1 MGKKRKGAK
10 KPAAEP
16 APESAA
22 SLSSGSDDER
32 KDPGAPSGDRGAP
45 PGEATTGRVT
55 YDSGSSDGSFD
66 SRRDDSE
73 GSSGSGSDGGSD
85 VSELDGEGSEG
96 YRVGGYHPVALGDVF
111 NGRYTVVEKLGWGHF
126 STVWMVRDALSQALG
141 TPRLVALKVQKS
153 ASHYTDAALDEIDL
167 LRHARRVADD
177 EARAWAEGGTGPCG
191 ETDPAETSSRVVR
204 LLDHFEHSGPNGRHV
219 CMVFEMLG
227 ANLLSVIRKSEYRGL
242 PIDSVRNV
250 CRQICMGLDFLH
262 RRCSIIHTDLKPE
275 NVLLKAPKFA
285 PDGDGPPDAAAAP
298 PAPAAAAAE
307 PAASLEERI
316 DEIASTLQTSELSAE
331 ERKRLKKKLKKQK
344 QKQRKKEPAVAVEAV
359 APTPAPHTAPPVEE
373 AFGRVDCGG
382 RVVASRG
389 LGPTL
394 SPNFEAGAARAA
406 PPPCRCR
413 DDESAVCG
421 DDDDELRSRVTFLAP
436 WPRVYGGLGCD
447 HRATPAKPASLDG
460 GKWRGVLDGSTRFA
474 VDGDGREDDGLLTR
488 ACAAALAG
496 DGDAAFAD
504 DAAVAAFQLRA
515 AGDADGA
522 KLSAWAVRFHPSA
535 ALKVLGH
542 LERRIPGL
550 RFLSLLAPEATGVAD
565 PARGLAALA
574 AARDSF
580 AALVGVD
587 LAFVGSEL
595 PAGDDGVVATP
606 KPLASRLA
614 LAAARAGGDDD
625 APSPVRGEDPRSPRP
640 GSDDFTFD
648 DEDPRGLKSP
658 GGWSPPAS
666 PLAAGAGA
674 PPAAETEAPPPPP
687 ENLPAAPASPP
698 RPPSPGCDDAPSSPE
713 GDGIPDDLVDL
724 QHAEIAVVDL
734 GNACWRHKHFTEDIQ
749 TRQYRSP
756 EVIVGADYDTS
767 ADVWSLAC
775 IVFELLT
782 GDLLFDPRAGGDY
795 DRDEDHLAQ
804 MQELLGRYPKKL
816 ASSAK
821 ARAFFNRRGELK
833 HIHHLRFWD
842 LEHVLVQKYHHD
854 KAEAREIAH
863 FLGPMLDFYPDR
875 RATAFDCLQHP
886 WLNRPNGS
894 KAPPVDSDD
903 DEAKR
908 SESKRDEP
916 RDDDDDDDDDLSLED
931 DDRDD
936 DRDDDDDDATAD
948 PIEVDAAGEIIG
960 SEEDV

>member
-73 GSSGSGSDGGSD
+73 GSSASGSDGGSD

-177 EARAWAEGGTGPCG
+177 EAQAWAEGGTGPCG

-285 PDGDGPPDAAAAP
+285 PDGDGPPDARRRGA
-298 PAPAAAAAE
+298 APAAATE

-344 QKQRKKEPAVAVEAV
+344 QKQRKKEPAVAVEPA
-359 APTPAPHTAPPVEE
+359 APAPAPR
-373 AFGRVDCGG
+373 AAGRGGLRARRLRG

-394 SPNFEAGAARAA
+394 SPNFEAGAGA
-406 PPPCRCR
+406 PPPVRCGPRRR
-413 DDESAVCG
+413 DGEAV
-421 DDDDELRSRVTFLAP
+421 V
-436 WPRVYGGLGCD
+436 
-447 HRATPAKPASLDG
+447 
-460 GKWRGVLDGSTRFA
+460 
-474 VDGDGREDDGLLTR
+474 GR
-488 ACAAALAG
+488 
-496 DGDAAFAD
+496 
-504 DAAVAAFQLRA
+504 
-515 AGDADGA
+515 
-522 KLSAWAVRFHPSA
+522 RFHPSA

-550 RFLSLLAPEATGVAD
+550 RFLSLLAPRPRAWPTRAR
-565 PARGLAALA
+565 ARGAGG
-574 AARDSF
+574 ARLF

-587 LAFVGSEL
+587 LAFVAAEL

-625 APSPVRGEDPRSPRP
+625 APSPVAARTAVAAPGATISRSTTRTRGASSRP
-640 GSDDFTFD
+640 
-648 DEDPRGLKSP
+648 
-658 GGWSPPAS
+658 
-666 PLAAGAGA
+666 AAGRRRRRRWPRARRAAGRGDRG
-674 PPAAETEAPPPPP
+674 AAAAGG
-687 ENLPAAPASPP
+687 PAAPAPP
-698 RPPSPGCDDAPSSPE
+698 RPPSPGGDDAPSSPE

-842 LEHVLVQKYHHD
+842 LEHVSSRSAARGLRRRG
-854 KAEAREIAH
+854 EA
-863 FLGPMLDFYPDR
+863 P
-875 RATAFDCLQHP
+875 
-886 WLNRPNGS
+886 
-894 KAPPVDSDD
+894 
-903 DEAKR
+903 
-908 SESKRDEP
+908 ESKRDEP
-916 RDDDDDDDDDLSLED
+916 RDDDDDDDDDDLSLED

>member
-73 GSSGSGSDGGSD
+73 GSSASGSDGGSD

-177 EARAWAEGGTGPCG
+177 EAQAWAEGGTGPCG
-191 ETDPAETSSRVVR
+191 
-204 LLDHFEHSGPNGRHV
+204 
-219 CMVFEMLG
+219 
-227 ANLLSVIRKSEYRGL
+227 
-242 PIDSVRNV
+242 
-250 CRQICMGLDFLH
+250 
-262 RRCSIIHTDLKPE
+262 
-275 NVLLKAPKFA
+275 
-285 PDGDGPPDAAAAP
+285 DGPRGDVEPR
-298 PAPAAAAAE
+298 PAASR
-307 PAASLEERI
+307 ASLEERI

-359 APTPAPHTAPPVEE
+359 VPTPAPHTAPPVEE

-406 PPPCRCR
+406 PPPCGAATTTTPRRRRRRRRAPEPR
-413 DDESAVCG
+413 DLPGA
-421 DDDDELRSRVTFLAP
+421 LAP
-436 WPRVYGGLGCD
+436 GLRRPGLRPPRDARETGVARRRQVAV
-447 HRATPAKPASLDG
+447 RARRVDAVRRRRRRRGTTAAS
-460 GKWRGVLDGSTRFA
+460 
-474 VDGDGREDDGLLTR
+474 R
-488 ACAAALAG
+488 ACAAAVAG

-504 DAAVAAFQLRA
+504 DAAVSAFQLRA
-515 AGDADGA
+515 SGDADAA
-522 KLSAWAVRFHPSA
+522 KLS
-535 ALKVLGH
+535 
-542 LERRIPGL
+542 
-550 RFLSLLAPEATGVAD
+550 
-565 PARGLAALA
+565 
-574 AARDSF
+574 
-580 AALVGVD
+580 ALVGVD
-587 LAFVGSEL
+587 LAFVAAEL

-614 LAAARAGGDDD
+614 LAAARAAATTRRARRED
-625 APSPVRGEDPRSPRP
+625 RGRR
-640 GSDDFTFD
+640 GRSDDFTFD

-674 PPAAETEAPPPPP
+674 PPRRPAPPPP
-687 ENLPAAPASPP
+687 EARGASVAAA
-698 RPPSPGCDDAPSSPE
+698 AA
-713 GDGIPDDLVDL
+713 
-724 QHAEIAVVDL
+724 HAEIAVVDL

-767 ADVWSLAC
+767 AD
-775 IVFELLT
+775 
-782 GDLLFDPRAGGDY
+782 
-795 DRDEDHLAQ
+795 

-821 ARAFFNRRGELK
+821 ARAFFNRRGELN
-833 HIHHLRFWD
+833 IHHLRFWD

-886 WLNRPNGS
+886 WLNRPNG
-894 KAPPVDSDD
+894 
-903 DEAKR
+903 
-908 SESKRDEP
+908 
-916 RDDDDDDDDDLSLED
+916 LED

-948 PIEVDAAGEIIG
+948 PIEVDAAGRSSAERTCG
-960 SEEDV
+960 RPRRGPAS

>member
-1 MGKKRKGAK
+1 MGRAKARSQRALLTASSDPRAAGRKSEPG
-10 KPAAEP
+10 P
-16 APESAA
+16 APREKRAG
-22 SLSSGSDDER
+22 SLQDRFRALWRGKSSV
-32 KDPGAPSGDRGAP
+32 A
-45 PGEATTGRVT
+45 
-55 YDSGSSDGSFD
+55 GSSDGSFD
-66 SRRDDSE
+66 SGAATQARRVR
-73 GSSGSGSDGGSD
+73 GDGGSG

-177 EARAWAEGGTGPCG
+177 EAQAWAEGGTGPCG

-242 PIDSVRNV
+242 PIDSVRDV

-298 PAPAAAAAE
+298 PAPAAATTE

-331 ERKRLKKKLKKQK
+331 ERKRLKKLKKQK
-344 QKQRKKEPAVAVEAV
+344 QKQRKKEPAVAVEAG
-359 APTPAPHTAPPVEE
+359 AHASTTAAPPVEE
-373 AFGRVDCGG
+373 AFGR
-382 RVVASRG
+382 
-389 LGPTL
+389 
-394 SPNFEAGAARAA
+394 AGAAGSA
-406 PPPCRCR
+406 PP
-413 DDESAVCG
+413 CG
-421 DDDDELRSRVTFLAP
+421 AATTTAPGGGGDDELRSRVTFLAP

-460 GKWRGVLDGSTRFA
+460 GKWRCVLDGSTRFA
-474 VDGDGREDDGLLTR
+474 RRRRRRDDGRLTR
-488 ACAAALAG
+488 ACAAAVAG

-504 DAAVAAFQLRA
+504 DAAVSAFQLRA
-515 AGDADGA
+515 SGA
-522 KLSAWAVRFHPSA
+522 PGEAVRGRPVPSVG
-535 ALKVLGH
+535 ALK
-542 LERRIPGL
+542 R
-550 RFLSLLAPEATGVAD
+550 LA
-565 PARGLAALA
+565 
-574 AARDSF
+574 

-587 LAFVGSEL
+587 LAFVAAEL

-614 LAAARAGGDDD
+614 LAAARA
-625 APSPVRGEDPRSPRP
+625 AATTTRRARRGEDRGRR
-640 GSDDFTFD
+640 GRSDDFTFD

-674 PPAAETEAPPPPP
+674 PPAAETEVRRRRRRPGGASV
-687 ENLPAAPASPP
+687 AAAAAVA
-698 RPPSPGCDDAPSSPE
+698 RRRRRAVVARGRRH
-713 GDGIPDDLVDL
+713 PDDLVDL

-916 RDDDDDDDDDLSLED
+916 RDDDDDDDDDDLSLED

-960 SEEDV
+960 SEEDKKPLMGSVDAVSGYASSVAPWR